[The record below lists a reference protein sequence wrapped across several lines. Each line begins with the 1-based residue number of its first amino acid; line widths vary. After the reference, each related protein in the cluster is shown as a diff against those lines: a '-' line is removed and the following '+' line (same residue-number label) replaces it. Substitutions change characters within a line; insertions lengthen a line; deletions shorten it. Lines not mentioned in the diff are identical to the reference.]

1 VVRYVVE
8 HVAKVENAD
17 EFWPFIKPEYEGVTV
32 GATSPY
38 VAVCEEAV
46 TEMSFFVTFTA
57 PAT

>member
-32 GATSPY
+32 GTASPY
-38 VAVCEEAV
+38 IAVCEEAV
-46 TEMSFFVTFTA
+46 TVISFLVTLTA